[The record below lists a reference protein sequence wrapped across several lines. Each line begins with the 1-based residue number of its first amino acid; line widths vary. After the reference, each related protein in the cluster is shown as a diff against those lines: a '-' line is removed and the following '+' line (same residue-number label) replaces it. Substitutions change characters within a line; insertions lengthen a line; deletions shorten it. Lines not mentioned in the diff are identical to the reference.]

1 MKTRSGV
8 STVTLFAFIIVSL
21 TLSIAGSVPAAAQ
34 DLPKRP
40 LDHTVYDGWNRLQGQ
55 ALSADGRWV
64 LYTLAPQDGGDV
76 TLKIKS
82 LLADTEYTILNGTS
96 ARFGP
101 GSRNVIYLVEPTEAE
116 MEAAREAEL
125 KPAEQPKKKLVIMD
139 LLYGTAQ
146 KFEIDRV
153 RSYQLPAESTHYLA
167 YLMEAP
173 VPDEAGEEA
182 EAGAAA
188 AAAEEAEAG
197 EETPRK
203 EGRPGTELILRNYRD
218 DSERSFDHVTSYTF
232 SEDGDLLVFATRAP
246 TGETDGIYAVE
257 TGSGSVTTLLT
268 GNGSYQRLTVSEDGG
283 HVAFLFNPDEED
295 EGEEADEASSDGSA
309 VTLYHWQ
316 AGESAAGMVAADGSA
331 GIPDGWRLSENGSVS
346 FSRSGERLFFGTAP
360 RRDTEPVFEED
371 SEESEVVLDIWHWQ
385 DTRLQPQQLLEVNR
399 DRDRNYRA
407 VIHLESG
414 RIVQL
419 ADEEVP
425 NVSINQHS
433 DAPVGLAI
441 TSVPYENPVSWEY
454 PSLVDVYLVDI
465 ATGERTL
472 VMDGD
477 QRQVSMSPGGNY
489 LVWWDYQEQQWFS
502 TDLETMES
510 RHLSAGIPHPLYNE
524 LHDTPMPA
532 GSYGSA
538 GWTDNDRLFLVYDA
552 FDIWALDPTGRSGAR
567 CVTEGIGRNQGLQYR
582 YIRLDPEA
590 ETINPREDILLR
602 TFHTRI
608 KTSGFSTDRV
618 AGTLTPH
625 QLHMDDYSYSSPV
638 KAKDANIMLLT
649 RQSFI
654 EFPDLWTTGPQFG
667 DWRKVSNA
675 NPQQEEYL
683 WGTAELVHWV
693 SVDGRPHDGILYKPD
708 DFDPD
713 RQYPMMVTFYEK
725 NSDNLHRHWM
735 PEPHRSIINY
745 TFYTSRG
752 YLVFIPDIHYTDGY
766 PGESAMNSVIPGVH
780 MLIDEGFVDTDNIG
794 TAGHSWGGYQIAYM
808 VTKTNLFKAAEAGA
822 PVSNM
827 FSAYGGIRWGSGLSR
842 SFQYEWTQSRI
853 GGTIWE
859 MPFRYIENSP
869 IFWADKVE
877 TPLLIMH
884 NDEDGAVPWEQGIEL
899 FVALR
904 RLQKPVWM
912 ITYNEQPHWPITW
925 PNKKDWAVRLQQY
938 FDHFL
943 MGAPAPLWIS
953 EGVPAIDKGRTLG
966 REIPPN

>member
-1 MKTRSGV
+1 MKIRTGFPLSI
-8 STVTLFAFIIVSL
+8 LFAIALSASIVS
-21 TLSIAGSVPAAAQ
+21 AQ
-34 DLPKRP
+34 EGPKRP
-40 LDHTVYDGWNRLQGQ
+40 LDHSVYDDWNRLQGQ
-55 ALSADGRWV
+55 ALSADGKFV

-76 TLKIKS
+76 RLRIMN
-82 LLADTEYTILNGTS
+82 LVNGAEHVILNGTQ
-96 ARFGP
+96 ARFTAD
-101 GSRNVIYLVEPTEAE
+101 SRYAVYLIEPTEAE
-116 MEAAREAEL
+116 MDEAEEADL
-125 KPAEQPKKKLVIMD
+125 KPAEQPKRR
-139 LLYGTAQ
+139 LLILGLGTD
-146 KFEIDRV
+146 ETDNIPRV
-153 RSYQLPAESTHYLA
+153 RSFQLPADSGRYLA
-167 YLMEAP
+167 FLMEAP
-173 VPDEAGEEA
+173 VPVESDEPEEEPAADEA
-182 EAGAAA
+182 AGD
-188 AAAEEAEAG
+188 
-197 EETPRK
+197 TPRK
-203 EGRPGTELILRNYRD
+203 RGNPGTELILRDLQNG
-218 DSERSFDHVTSYTF
+218 SETSFAHVTGYQLSD
-232 SEDGDLLVFATRAP
+232 DGDLLIFATRTP

-268 GNGSYQRLTVSEDGG
+268 GDGSYERITLSEDGA
-283 HVAFLFNPDEED
+283 HVAFLFNPDEAD
-295 EGEEADEASSDGSA
+295 DDEADEDEA
-309 VTLYHWQ
+309 VTLYHW
-316 AGESAAGMVAADGSA
+316 AAGSSSAESVAADDSP
-331 GIPDGWRLSENGSVS
+331 GIPEGWAVSGNGSLS
-346 FSRSGERLFFGTAP
+346 FSRNGGRLFFGTAP
-360 RRDTEPVFEED
+360 IRDTEPVIEED

-385 DTRLQPQQLLEVNR
+385 DTRLQPQQLLEIR
-399 DRDRNYRA
+399 QDERRNYQA
-407 VIHLESG
+407 VVHLESG

-419 ADEEVP
+419 ADEGMPRV
-425 NVSINQHS
+425 NIGQHGN
-433 DAPVGLAI
+433 APTGLAT

-454 PSLVDVYLVDI
+454 PSLSDVYLVDI
-465 ATGERTL
+465 ATGDRKL
-472 VMDGD
+472 VMKGV

-489 LVWWDYQEQQWFS
+489 LVWWDYQKQQWFS

-510 RHLSAGIPHPLYNE
+510 LQISAGISHPLYNE

-532 GSYGSA
+532 SSYGNA
-538 GWTDNDRLFLVYDA
+538 GWTENDESYVIYDA
-552 FDIWALDPTGRSGAR
+552 FDLWALDPTGESPARSI
-567 CVTEGIGRNQGLQYR
+567 TEGKGRENGLRYR
-582 YIRLDPEA
+582 YVRLDREA
-590 ETINPREDILLR
+590 DTIDPRERMLLSTFDTR
-602 TFHTRI
+602 T
-608 KTSGFSTDRV
+608 KASGFSRDRV
-618 AGTLTPH
+618 QGRNEPEL
-625 QLHMDDYSYSSPV
+625 LMLDDYSFSNPV
-638 KAKDANIMLLT
+638 KAEDSDILLLT
-649 RQSFI
+649 RQSYI

-667 DWRKVSNA
+667 DWRKVSDA
-675 NPQQEEYL
+675 NPQQDEYL
-683 WGTAELVHWV
+683 WGTAELVHWI

-708 DFDPD
+708 DFDPAK
-713 RQYPMMVTFYEK
+713 QYPMMVTFYEK
-725 NSDNLHRHWM
+725 NSDNLHTHWM

-752 YLVFIPDIHYTDGY
+752 YLVFLPDIHYTDGY
-766 PGESAMNSVIPGVH
+766 PGESAMDSIIPGVH
-780 MLIDEGFVDTDNIG
+780 MLIAEGFVDADNIG

-827 FSAYGGIRWGSGLSR
+827 FSAYGGIRWASGLSR

-966 REIPPN
+966 REIPPK

>member
-1 MKTRSGV
+1 MKTRSGA
-8 STVTLFAFIIVSL
+8 STATPSVIAILAML
-21 TLSIAGSVPAAAQ
+21 LSAAGPVPAPAQ
-34 DLPKRP
+34 SQQKRP
-40 LDHTVYDGWNRLQGQ
+40 LDHSVYDDWNRLQGQ
-55 ALSADGRWV
+55 ALSADGRWL

-82 LLADTEYTILNGTS
+82 LLADTEYTIINGTS

-101 GSRNVIYLVEPTEAE
+101 GSRHVIYLVEPTGEE
-116 MEAAREAEL
+116 MEEARESDL
-125 KPAEQPKKKLVIMD
+125 KPVEQPKKKLVIMD
-139 LLYGTAQ
+139 LLHGTAQ
-146 KFEIDRV
+146 KFEIDRI
-153 RSYQLPAESTHYLA
+153 RSYQLPAESTLYLA

-173 VPDEAGEEA
+173 APEEAGSETE
-182 EAGAAA
+182 
-188 AAAEEAEAG
+188 AAETGAEDDA
-197 EETPRK
+197 PRK

-218 DSERSFDHVTSYTF
+218 GSERSYNHVTSYTF
-232 SEDGDLLVFATRAP
+232 SEEGELLLFATRTP
-246 TGETDGIYAVE
+246 NGETDGIYAVE
-257 TGSGSVTTLLT
+257 TGSGRETTLLT
-268 GNGSYQRLTVSEDGG
+268 GNGSYQRLTVSDEGG
-283 HVAFLFNPDEED
+283 QAAFLFDPDEE
-295 EGEEADEASSDGSA
+295 GEGSA
-309 VTLYHWQ
+309 AETAADDDAAVSLFHWR
-316 AGESAAGMVAADGSA
+316 AGDSAAEAVVIDGSA
-331 GIPDGWRLSENGSVS
+331 GIPGDWRVSEHGPVS
-346 FSRSGERLFFGTAP
+346 FSGSGERLFFGTAP
-360 RRDTEPVFEED
+360 RRETEPAFEED
-371 SEESEVVLDIWHWQ
+371 SEQSEVVLDIWHWQ

-399 DRDRNYRA
+399 DRERNYQA
-407 VIHLESG
+407 VLHLESG
-414 RIVQL
+414 RVVQL

-425 NVSINQHS
+425 RVSINQ
-433 DAPVGLAI
+433 DGEAPIGLAV
-441 TSVPYENPVSWEY
+441 TSVPYANPVSWEY
-454 PSLVDVYLVDI
+454 PNLVDVYLVDI

-489 LVWWDYQEQQWFS
+489 LVWWDYREQQWFS

-510 RHLSAGIPHPLYNE
+510 NHLSVGIPWPLHNE

-532 GSYGSA
+532 GPYGSA
-538 GWTDNDRLFLVYDA
+538 GWTDDDDLFLIYDA
-552 FDIWALDPTGRSGAR
+552 FDIWALDPAGRQPAR
-567 CVTEGIGRNQGLQYR
+567 SVTEGYGRSQGLR
-582 YIRLDPEA
+582 FRFVRLDPEA
-590 ETINPREDILLR
+590 DTIDPRDDILLS
-602 TFHTRI
+602 TFHTRF
-608 KTSGFSTDRV
+608 KASGFSTDRV
-618 AGTLTPH
+618 AGTREPLR
-625 QLHMDDYSYSSPV
+625 LMMDNYSFSSPV
-638 KAKDANIMLLT
+638 QARDAETMLLT

-654 EFPDLWTTGPQFG
+654 EFPDLWITDPSMVE
-667 DWRKVSNA
+667 WKKVSYA
-675 NPQQEEYL
+675 NPQQEEYR

-708 DFDPD
+708 HFDPD

-752 YLVFIPDIHYTDGY
+752 YLVFLPDIHYTDGY
-766 PGESAMNSVIPGVH
+766 PGESAMNSVIPGIH
-780 MLIDEGFVDTDNIG
+780 MLLDEGFVDPDNIG

-859 MPFRYIENSP
+859 MPFRYLENSP

-904 RLQKPVWM
+904 RLRKPVWM

-943 MGAPAPLWIS
+943 QGAPAPLWIS

-966 REIPPN
+966 REIPPC